1 MSSPQDPVPYD
12 ENAWERIVAELGDDM
27 PDAAQLPAQP
37 APPPAPSAP
46 VPFRPD
52 PEDTFVPPEPP
63 PLPRL
68 DLVGRLAWGGALGGP
83 LLLFAGVLAPGLIG
97 PAVVTAGVVAFVA
110 GFLTLVLRSPNEPE
124 DGWDD
129 GSIV

>member
-1 MSSPQDPVPYD
+1 MSTPQDPVPYD
-12 ENAWERIVAELGDDM
+12 ENAWERIVAELGDEM
-27 PDAAQLPAQP
+27 PDAAQLPGQP
-37 APPPAPSAP
+37 TPLPTPATPPAPL
-46 VPFRPD
+46 PD

-97 PAVVTAGVVAFVA
+97 PAVVTAGIVAFVA